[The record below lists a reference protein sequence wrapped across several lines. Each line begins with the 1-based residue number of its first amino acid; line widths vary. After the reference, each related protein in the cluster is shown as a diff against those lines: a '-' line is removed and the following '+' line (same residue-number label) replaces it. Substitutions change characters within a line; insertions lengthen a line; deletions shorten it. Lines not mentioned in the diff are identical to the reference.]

1 MNSDEIIQALK
12 YQMWDPFVPDIPEVA
27 ALAVALIESQR
38 NRIAAQSEKIDI
50 LRDRLNFQQV
60 AVETMLSN
68 AVGYTPEAG
77 MA

>member
-1 MNSDEIIQALK
+1 MNPDEIIQALK
-12 YQMWDPFVPDIPEVA
+12 YQIWDPFAPDIPELA
-27 ALAVALIESQR
+27 AQAIALIESQR
-38 NRIAAQSEKIDI
+38 SRIQAQSDKIET

-68 AVGYTPEAG
+68 AVGYTPETG